1 MDIINLFFKLFIRKI
16 LSLSVTYVQI
26 LPLSSNGRKEIMEA
40 LKEILIKNK
49 WFTKKQDLDKIWS
62 DDIDKCIKEC
72 ECPEKKK
79 IFNAFDGL
87 KPQDVKVL
95 IIGQDPYP
103 KEGRADGLAFSFGNN
118 EKAQDSLKNIFD
130 KLKELGI
137 DNKNTELT
145 KWKKNGILL
154 LNSSLTFKNYS
165 NKSEQ
170 TKSRKKHLEAWQPFI
185 KQTLTKLF
193 KKKRTK
199 SNPLVVMLWGKN
211 ANLIENFNNGNED
224 EEYLKKNIYIIRN
237 SHPSN
242 LGGAKNYCGNY
253 ANPNIWVNAFMCKC
267 NNPFKKCNEFFKLKE
282 LSEIDWSTD

>member
-1 MDIINLFFKLFIRKI
+1 MHKI
-16 LSLSVTYVQI
+16 LSLGVTDVRI
-26 LPLSSNGRKEIMEA
+26 LPLSSNDRKEIMEETLEKIIEN
-40 LKEILIKNK
+40 LKTILIKND
-49 WFTKKQDLDKIWS
+49 WFTEPDLNNLWAKNN
-62 DDIDKCIKEC
+62 IDKYIKEC

-103 KEGRADGLAFSFGNN
+103 QKGRADGLAFSFGNN

-130 KLKELGI
+130 KIKELGI

-154 LNSSLTFKNYS
+154 LNSSLTFKS
-165 NKSEQ
+165 KQ

-185 KQTLTKLF
+185 KLTLTKLF
-193 KKKRTK
+193 EKKRTK

-211 ANLIENFNNGNED
+211 ANLIENFNNGNKD
-224 EEYLKKNIYIIRN
+224 DEYLKKNIYIIRN

-253 ANPNIWVNAFMCKC
+253 GNPNIWVNAFMCKC

>member
-1 MDIINLFFKLFIRKI
+1 MEETLEKI
-16 LSLSVTYVQI
+16 LKNI
-26 LPLSSNGRKEIMEA
+26 LV
-40 LKEILIKNK
+40 KND
-49 WFTKKQDLDKIWS
+49 WFTEPDLNNLWAKNN
-62 DDIDKCIKEC
+62 IDKCIKEC

-87 KPQDVKVL
+87 RPQDVKVL

-130 KLKELGI
+130 KIKELGI

-154 LNSSLTFKNYS
+154 LNSSLTF

-170 TKSRKKHLEAWQPFI
+170 TKSRKKHLKAWEPFVERI
-185 KQTLTKLF
+185 IEQLINNRK
-193 KKKRTK
+193 
-199 SNPLVVMLWGKN
+199 NDPIVVMLWGKN
-211 ANLIENFNNGNED
+211 ANLIEKFNNGNKD
-224 EEYLKKNIYIIRN
+224 DEYLKKNIYIIRN

-253 ANPNIWVNAFMCKC
+253 GNPNIWVNAFMCKC
-267 NNPFKKCNEFFKLKE
+267 NNPFKKCNNFFKLKG

>member
-1 MDIINLFFKLFIRKI
+1 MHKI
-16 LSLSVTYVQI
+16 LSLGVTDVQI
-26 LPLSSNGRKEIMEA
+26 LPLSSNSRKEIMEETLEKIIKK
-40 LKEILIKNK
+40 LKNILIEND
-49 WFTKKQDLDKIWS
+49 WFTERELKNFWAKN
-62 DDIDKCIKEC
+62 IDNCIKEC
-72 ECPEKKK
+72 DCPEKKK

-87 KPQDVKVL
+87 KPQEVKVL

-103 KEGRADGLAFSFGNN
+103 KEDRADGLAFSFGNN
-118 EKAQDSLKNIFD
+118 EEAQDSLKNIFD

-154 LNSSLTFKNYS
+154 LNLSLTFKYYS

-170 TKSRKKHLEAWQPFI
+170 TKSRKKHLKAWEPFVKHI
-185 KQTLTKLF
+185 IAQLIDNRKNK
-193 KKKRTK
+193 
-199 SNPLVVMLWGKN
+199 PIVVMLWGKN
-211 ANLIENFNNGNED
+211 ANLIEKFNNGNED
-224 EEYLKKNIYIIRN
+224 DEYLKKNIYIIRN

-267 NNPFKKCNEFFKLKE
+267 NNPFKKCNNFFKLKG
-282 LSEIDWSTD
+282 LPEIDWSTD

>member
-1 MDIINLFFKLFIRKI
+1 MHKI
-16 LSLSVTYVQI
+16 LPLGVTDVRI

-40 LKEILIKNK
+40 LKEILIKNE
-49 WFTKKQDLDKIWS
+49 WFTKQEVKEIFSS
-62 DDIDKCIKEC
+62 DIVKCIDEC
-72 ECPEKKK
+72 TRPRQDE
-79 IFNAFDGL
+79 IFNAFNGL
-87 KPQDVKVL
+87 RPQDVKVL

-103 KEGRADGLAFSFGNN
+103 QKGRADGLAFSFGNN
-118 EKAQDSLKNIFD
+118 EEAQDSLKNIFD

-137 DNKNTELT
+137 DNKNTKLT

-154 LNSSLTFKNYS
+154 LNSSLTFKYYS

-193 KKKRTK
+193 EKRTK

-211 ANLIENFNNGNED
+211 ANLIEKFNNGNED
-224 EEYLKKNIYIIRN
+224 DKYLKKNIYIIRN

-267 NNPFKKCNEFFKLKE
+267 NNPFKKCNEFFKLKG
-282 LSEIDWSTD
+282 LPEIDWSTDKNLSVNFSTFLK

>member
-1 MDIINLFFKLFIRKI
+1 
-16 LSLSVTYVQI
+16 
-26 LPLSSNGRKEIMEA
+26 MEA
-40 LKEILIKNK
+40 ITEIIEGLKNILIDNK
-49 WFTKKQDLDKIWS
+49 WFATKQEVGDFTDKVIE
-62 DDIDKCIKEC
+62 CIKEC
-72 ECPEKKK
+72 DCPEKKK

-87 KPQDVKVL
+87 TPQDVKVL

-103 KEGRADGLAFSFGNN
+103 TKGRADGLAFSFGNN
-118 EKAQDSLKNIFD
+118 ETAKDSLKNIFD

-154 LNSSLTFKNYS
+154 LNSSLTFKDYS

-170 TKSRKKHLEAWQPFI
+170 AKSRKKHLEAWQPFI
-185 KQTLTKLF
+185 KNTITKLVEN
-193 KKKRTK
+193 RQN

-211 ANLIENFNNGNED
+211 ANLIENFNNGSKDN
-224 EEYLKKNIYIIRN
+224 EYLKKNIYIIRN

-253 ANPNIWVNAFMCKC
+253 NTQDIWVNAFMCKC
-267 NNPFKKCNEFFKLKE
+267 NNPFKKCNEFFKLNG
-282 LSEIDWSTD
+282 LPEIDWSTD